1 MMFPVVKKPLI
12 KTIKQQWQL
21 SLLVLLFLPLLLRL
35 GFWQA
40 ERAEE
45 KQQLLAVYQQQQNLP
60 AKNFT
65 ELANNNSDV
74 SYRPVIITGT
84 YDKDRYWLLDNKP
97 RQGKVGYEVIM
108 PLQVDTLVY
117 KELGKEASKKSNSQ
131 TILVNRGWIKAPR
144 LRSDFPLV
152 EAPSEKVTIKG
163 YFYIPSKNAIFRN
176 IDNSS
181 SDLSQAWPKRVLALR
196 TKQAKAVLAT
206 TVYPQVLRIND
217 ESPSALI
224 TEWPVINTLPEKHYG
239 YSVQWFAMALA
250 LVCLYA
256 WAIIKKPEE

>member
-1 MMFPVVKKPLI
+1 MFPVVIKPLI
-12 KTIKQQWQL
+12 KRIKQQWQL
-21 SLLVLLFLPLLLRL
+21 SLLVLLFLPLLLKL

-60 AKNFT
+60 AQNFAA
-65 ELANNNSDV
+65 LSNKRSDI
-74 SYRPVIITGT
+74 SYRPVIMTGI
-84 YDKDRYWLLDNKP
+84 YDKDRYWLLDNQP
-97 RQGKVGYEVIM
+97 RQGKVGYEVVM
-108 PLQVDTLVY
+108 PLQLEV
-117 KELGKEASKKSNSQ
+117 KLGLQSSKQ
-131 TILVNRGWIKAPR
+131 TVLVNRGWIKAPR
-144 LRSDFPLV
+144 LRSEWPIIETPL
-152 EAPSEKVTIKG
+152 ETVTIKG
-163 YFYIPSKNAIFRN
+163 YFYTPSQNAIFRD
-176 IDNSS
+176 IDNNN
-181 SDLSQAWPKRVLALR
+181 LLKAWPKRVLALN
-196 TKQAKAVLAT
+196 TQQAEEALAT

-256 WAIIKKPEE
+256 WAIIKKPE